1 MVTGHFRLEA
11 KIIGRKAKDRNGHAI
26 PGRQSSVVAKAA
38 YRSGQMLH
46 DERAEKT
53 FNYRSRTQ
61 EVAYSEILAPE
72 VAADWLK
79 GGGLRSFGKVFYQR
93 VGKFLCL
100 RVRGELFYPALAGY
114 VPRDAI
120 KRVIGFLAVDFA
132 LGFAVPDDFRKLHG
146 CRFNFRFSG
155 ILCGICAVTANFLGF
170 PRKNGRGGGI

>member
-1 MVTGHFRLEA
+1 MVRGHFRLET

-72 VAADWLK
+72 IAPDWLTGENPASNAGTK
-79 GGGLRSFGKVFYQR
+79 KQRDTREQLWNTIERVEKRKDSQLARTETVRKVNGLSASEGKV
-93 VGKFLCL
+93 
-100 RVRGELFYPALAGY
+100 
-114 VPRDAI
+114 
-120 KRVIGFLAVDFA
+120 
-132 LGFAVPDDFRKLHG
+132 
-146 CRFNFRFSG
+146 
-155 ILCGICAVTANFLGF
+155 
-170 PRKNGRGGGI
+170 

>member
-1 MVTGHFRLEA
+1 MVRGHFRLET

-72 VAADWLK
+72 IAPDWLK
-79 GGGLRSFGKVFYQR
+79 GESPESNAGTRKQRDMREQLWNTIAAHATCFWTATRSN
-93 VGKFLCL
+93 
-100 RVRGELFYPALAGY
+100 P
-114 VPRDAI
+114 
-120 KRVIGFLAVDFA
+120 
-132 LGFAVPDDFRKLHG
+132 
-146 CRFNFRFSG
+146 
-155 ILCGICAVTANFLGF
+155 
-170 PRKNGRGGGI
+170 